1 MPGSGMMK
9 PKKPIG
15 YLQIESELT
24 LSSSVVQAYLRNAP
38 FYDAVDDELES
49 DAENKEGDKF
59 DPRILKR
66 NISRLKYAVGGP
78 PLLLYLCGFPQCG
91 LLLPLHFYLCFAA
104 GLWQLPLFFFGF
116 VSVNSFLSYQGL
128 KFDHLVIWEQDVGPE
143 ELKGMSKKFGML
155 MQTMGGIMK
164 LTSIIANFFEQF
176 ANVWNFADVRVTT
189 LALGGLGAFCLAL
202 SLILAIFPL
211 RFIIFILGCGAI
223 AAITMKGLKPVNA
236 ENSKAAPEVPPPVSN
251 FFKRVPN
258 NLEMAHRYIAM
269 LQQQSGE
276 KNNLK
281 INKKS

>member
-1 MPGSGMMK
+1 MSDDKWHPGKRLKEKLKGLDSKKQQDPSSPPSEGTPSVKPQSGKDGAWYPGYVKDKMVTKFHKEIGNLKNHVKQKRELRREKFEEAVAGMPGSGMMK

-104 GLWQLPLFFFGF
+104 
-116 VSVNSFLSYQGL
+116 
-128 KFDHLVIWEQDVGPE
+128 
-143 ELKGMSKKFGML
+143 
-155 MQTMGGIMK
+155 
-164 LTSIIANFFEQF
+164 
-176 ANVWNFADVRVTT
+176 
-189 LALGGLGAFCLAL
+189 
-202 SLILAIFPL
+202 
-211 RFIIFILGCGAI
+211 
-223 AAITMKGLKPVNA
+223 
-236 ENSKAAPEVPPPVSN
+236 
-251 FFKRVPN
+251 
-258 NLEMAHRYIAM
+258 
-269 LQQQSGE
+269 
-276 KNNLK
+276 
-281 INKKS
+281 